1 MRRPC
6 LRRTALPRRL
16 CARGRTIVLEPTVAR
31 SNEGDRSDERM
42 TLDQLVALTDEQAL
56 VRLGLELMEAFARA
70 EGRSLWH

>member
-1 MRRPC
+1 M
-6 LRRTALPRRL
+6 
-16 CARGRTIVLEPTVAR
+16 LEPTVAR